1 MRHRKIQIEG
11 VRFRKFDPKVL
22 RDYSSILFAG
32 GKRTGKSSV
41 MREFMWYIKDRVYD
55 AHVWSGTVDEE
66 HPWDWYTPEQM
77 VHHCLDEFDKDSLD
91 STLAIQNER
100 KKLAGRF
107 GAVCPPSLCVFEDL
121 EFLKPSIWVNQ
132 GTRGV
137 IFNGRWYKEFFFVA
151 YQYVMEV
158 KMEMRGSFDY
168 AVFTMDNSQAVR
180 ERIWKQFAGVFKT
193 FDAFDAAF
201 MELTKDYRV
210 MVLDLRARSYNIE
223 DCVFWYRA
231 DPNLGRFKMGHPDV
245 WIQRPLGET
254 TNLPRPGQIIL
265 LDDSSTKQKKKI
277 TKKSMRKKKNLIS
290 KTLSRV

>member
-1 MRHRKIQIEG
+1 
-11 VRFRKFDPKVL
+11 
-22 RDYSSILFAG
+22 
-32 GKRTGKSSV
+32 
-41 MREFMWYIKDRVYD
+41 
-55 AHVWSGTVDEE
+55 
-66 HPWDWYTPEQM
+66 
-77 VHHCLDEFDKDSLD
+77 
-91 STLAIQNER
+91 
-100 KKLAGRF
+100 
-107 GAVCPPSLCVFEDL
+107 
-121 EFLKPSIWVNQ
+121 
-132 GTRGV
+132 
-137 IFNGRWYKEFFFVA
+137 
-151 YQYVMEV
+151 MEV

>member
-1 MRHRKIQIEG
+1 MNTEG
-11 VRFRKFDPKVL
+11 FKFRKFDPSTI
-22 RDYSSILFAG
+22 RDYSSILFTG

-41 MREFMWYIKDRVYD
+41 MREFMWFIKDRVYD
-55 AHVWSGTVDEE
+55 AHIWSGTYDED
-66 HPWDWYTPEQM
+66 HPWEWYTPKQM
-77 VHHCLDEFDKDSLD
+77 VHYCLEEFDKETLD
-91 STLAIQNER
+91 QALAIQNSR
-100 KKLAGRF
+100 KRLASQF
-107 GAVCPPSLCVFEDL
+107 NTKCPPSLCVFEDL

-193 FDAFDAAF
+193 FEAFDTAF

-231 DPNLGRFKMGHPDV
+231 NPNLGRFKMGHPDV
-245 WIQRPLGET
+245 WIARAPTVSAQTALATRTSG
-254 TNLPRPGQIIL
+254 IVL
-265 LDDSSTKQKKKI
+265 LDDDSAKKKNKK
-277 TKKSMRKKKNLIS
+277 KKSTTSYRKKK
-290 KTLSRV
+290 R